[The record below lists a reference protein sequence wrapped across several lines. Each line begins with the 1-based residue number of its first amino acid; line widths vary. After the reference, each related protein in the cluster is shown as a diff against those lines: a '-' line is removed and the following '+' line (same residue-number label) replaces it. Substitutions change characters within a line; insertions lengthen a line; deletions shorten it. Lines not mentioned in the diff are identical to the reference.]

1 MSILKWFQRHET
13 PRDIAKR
20 RLQFVLV
27 NNRAGLSPDLMEQLK
42 NDIIKVVSRY
52 LEINEETTKIEW
64 DRSEDAM
71 ALVSSI
77 EVKRVL
83 RASDWERVSR

>member
-1 MSILKWFQRHET
+1 MVNILRWFQRHET
-13 PRDIAKR
+13 PSDTAKR

-52 LEINEETTKIEW
+52 LEINEDTTRIDWE
-64 DRSEDAM
+64 RSDDAI

-83 RASDWERVSR
+83 RVSERVSG

>member
-1 MSILKWFQRHET
+1 MNILRWFQRHET
-13 PRDIAKR
+13 PSDTAKR

-52 LEINEETTKIEW
+52 LEINEDTTRIDWE
-64 DRSEDAM
+64 RSDDAI

-83 RASDWERVSR
+83 RVSERVPG

>member
-1 MSILKWFQRHET
+1 MNILRWFQRHET
-13 PRDIAKR
+13 PSDTAKR
-20 RLQFVLV
+20 RLQFVLI

-52 LEINEETTKIEW
+52 LEINEDTTRIDWE
-64 DRSEDAM
+64 RSDDAI

-83 RASDWERVSR
+83 RVSERVPG

>member
-1 MSILKWFQRHET
+1 MNILRWFQRHET
-13 PRDIAKR
+13 PSDTAKR

-52 LEINEETTKIEW
+52 LEINEDTTRIDWE
-64 DRSEDAM
+64 RSDDAI

-83 RASDWERVSR
+83 RVSERVSG

>member
-1 MSILKWFQRHET
+1 MDILKWFQRHET

-20 RLQFVLV
+20 RLQFVLI

-52 LEINEETTKIEW
+52 LEINEDATKIEW
-64 DRSEDAM
+64 DRSPDDRSM

-83 RASDWERVSR
+83 RTSERLSS